1 MMHMIHV
8 MHDMVVEPGIIEVIE
23 VIKAIEVR
31 ICIWK
36 FWLIDSKI
44 ITMPICIVEG
54 WMARMARMALIEF
67 TIPVMGFAQP
77 SKAAIQIISLSRI
90 ERRRLFRLFLC
101 GCFRAVS
108 NILQGRGCLRRE
120 MGRIQKVSIH
130 VWQVFREE
138 VVTVFGQPGRFST
151 WDEALGTAPLFA
163 NVVQDLSFAQAVI
176 AFGKAQDLI
185 QTGTMIK
192 GSPAERQSKCND
204 SDTGTANVPGDLAS
218 AVL

>member
-8 MHDMVVEPGIIEVIE
+8 MHDMVVEPGIIEVIK
-23 VIKAIEVR
+23 VIEVR

-90 ERRRLFRLFLC
+90 KL
-101 GCFRAVS
+101 
-108 NILQGRGCLRRE
+108 
-120 MGRIQKVSIH
+120 
-130 VWQVFREE
+130 
-138 VVTVFGQPGRFST
+138 
-151 WDEALGTAPLFA
+151 
-163 NVVQDLSFAQAVI
+163 
-176 AFGKAQDLI
+176 
-185 QTGTMIK
+185 
-192 GSPAERQSKCND
+192 
-204 SDTGTANVPGDLAS
+204 
-218 AVL
+218 